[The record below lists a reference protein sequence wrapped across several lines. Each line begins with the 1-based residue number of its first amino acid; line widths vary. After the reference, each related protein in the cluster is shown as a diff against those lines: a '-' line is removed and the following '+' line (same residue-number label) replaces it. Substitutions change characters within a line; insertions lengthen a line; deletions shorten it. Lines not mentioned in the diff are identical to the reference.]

1 MSTVEHQATVDKG
14 LKMKIKRKNV
24 CVSKKEPKLEI
35 VKTDSNPKS
44 QCVNITPGQS
54 GNSGVGDK
62 SKLPL
67 FGDKSPSKSKATPN
81 KKDKSKTGGKSGETS
96 NTGSYSSSVN
106 GLDSLF
112 GQSTME
118 PKLGE
123 TANVKKECV
132 PDPYEFNA
140 KVEDG
145 IPALPM
151 KKIKLEKEKVYSIYR
166 ATDKW
171 VSRIEEVSSSM
182 LKMQIQIQ
190 STYVQSLL
198 WAFAFCYTFYS
209 IQWFY

>member
-1 MSTVEHQATVDKG
+1 MSSVEHQATVDKG

-24 CVSKKEPKLEI
+24 SVSKKEPKLEI
-35 VKTDSNPKS
+35 VKADSNTKS
-44 QCVNITPGQS
+44 QCVNIAPGQS
-54 GNSGVGDK
+54 GQSSVGDK

-67 FGDKSPSKSKATPN
+67 FGDKSPSKSKTTPN
-81 KKDKSKTGGKSGETS
+81 KKDKGKVSGKSGET
-96 NTGSYSSSVN
+96 NTGSFSSSVN

-112 GQSTME
+112 GESTTME

-151 KKIKLEKEKVYSIYR
+151 KKIKLEKEKVY
-166 ATDKW
+166 T
-171 VSRIEEVSSSM
+171 
-182 LKMQIQIQ
+182 
-190 STYVQSLL
+190 
-198 WAFAFCYTFYS
+198 
-209 IQWFY
+209 